1 LVVGRGDPKVTGVL
15 PVGLAHSTKVIG
27 SVVHSIKEYVVLVQL
42 HELVPLSSIERACE
56 YFKGKIFQKPPLRS
70 SVKRTVRV
78 KTIYDIE
85 ILDHYEKYVLL
96 RVLCDPG
103 TYMRKLAHDLGLI
116 LGVGAHM
123 RELRRTR
130 TGPFREDETLVR
142 LQTISEAIYLWKT
155 SGREDLL
162 RKIVLPV
169 EVSVVHLPKV
179 VIVDTAVDAIAHGAD
194 LAAPGVVMLTGD
206 VKANSRA
213 AVFTLKGELVAL
225 GRALRDAEEI
235 AKMEK
240 GIVVKTTRVIMP
252 RGVYPDYW
260 RRRKTG
266 TVLSK

>member
-1 LVVGRGDPKVTGVL
+1 MTGVL
-15 PVGLAHSTKVIG
+15 PVGLANSTKVIG
-27 SVVHSIKEYVVLVQL
+27 SVIHSVKEYVMLIQL
-42 HELVPLSSIERACE
+42 HEYTPLGNIQRAIEN
-56 YFKGKIFQKPPLRS
+56 FKGKIYQKPPLRS

-78 KTIYDIE
+78 KTIYEIE
-85 ILDHYEKYVLL
+85 ILDHYEKYVLM

-142 LQTISEAIYLWKT
+142 LQTISEALYLWRT
-155 SGREDLL
+155 NGREDLL
-162 RKIVLPV
+162 RRYVLPV
-169 EVSVVHLPKV
+169 EVSVVHLPKI
-179 VIVDTAVDAIAHGAD
+179 VIMDTAVDAIAHGAD
-194 LAAPGVVMLTGD
+194 LAVPGVVMLTSD
-206 VKANSRA
+206 VKANNRVA
-213 AVFTLKGELVAL
+213 IFTLKGELVAL

-260 RRRKTG
+260 KRRKTS